1 MIAFRQLA
9 LQRAGTVLIED
20 ADITLHEGYKV
31 GIVGPNGAGKSS
43 LFKLMLGE
51 LHADR
56 GDIAMPSSRR
66 TAHMAQEVEALERAI
81 TDYVLDG
88 DQALRAVEDEIEQAL
103 TAGDDMRYA
112 DALGRF
118 EEHDG
123 YSARARAE
131 QLLIGLGFRQHELD
145 QPMQAFSGGWR
156 MRANLARTL
165 FMPSDVLLLD
175 EPTNHLDIDA
185 LYWLEEWLRRY
196 PGTLMLI
203 AHDRD
208 FLDAVCDHI
217 LHFDNRRLTL
227 YTGNFSA
234 FERARAERLLHQQ
247 AEFGKQQARRAE
259 LEDFVRRFRA
269 KASKAKQAQSRL
281 KMLERLNSET
291 PLRAHS
297 PFQFRLPAADK
308 VSSPLLT
315 LDNAEIGYGDTATL
329 SNVRLSL
336 VPGQRIGLL
345 GPNGAG
351 KSTLVKT
358 LVGALPL
365 LSGSRVAGEHLALGY
380 FAQHQVDALDM
391 TATPHQHV
399 LRLSPATADQHI
411 RTFLGSF
418 GFRGDDVF
426 ATVGHFSGGEKARLA
441 LALIAWQKP
450 NLLLLDEPTNH
461 LDLEMR
467 AALTN
472 ALALFE
478 GAVVIVSHD
487 RYLLRASIDTFWC
500 VADGRVSPFDGDLD
514 DYHTWLRART
524 GTPQTAPSHTKSPDT
539 TSSQIKSARAEPPTG
554 DDTANANAA
563 ADRPAPID
571 EPARI
576 DKKAQR
582 QAAAAQRAQ
591 LKPLTQARDRA
602 EKALE
607 KAQAAMTVIEHQLAD
622 PTLYDASRKKELLD
636 LTQQQGELTVRLA
649 ALETAWIEA
658 EEALDAARH
667 AALAQE

>member
-20 ADITLHEGYKV
+20 ADLTLHEGYKV

-56 GDIAMPSSRR
+56 GDVEMPAQRR
-66 TAHMAQEVEALERAI
+66 IAHMAQEVEALDRSI
-81 TDYVLDG
+81 TDYVVDG
-88 DQALRAVEDEIEQAL
+88 DHALRTVEQEIESAL
-103 TAGDDMRYA
+103 SAGDDMRYA
-112 DALGRF
+112 DALGRY
-118 EEHDG
+118 ELHNG

-131 QLLIGLGFRQHELD
+131 QLLMGLGFAQHEL
-145 QPMQAFSGGWR
+145 QHPMRAFSGGWR
-156 MRANLARTL
+156 MRANLAQTL

-185 LYWLEEWLRRY
+185 LYWLEQWLRRY

-208 FLDAVCDHI
+208 FLDSVCDHI
-217 LHFDNRRLTL
+217 IHFENRRLSL
-227 YTGNFSA
+227 YSGNFTA
-234 FERARAERLLHQQ
+234 FERTRAERLLQQ
-247 AEFGKQQARRAE
+247 QVEFEKQQTRRAE

-281 KMLERLNSET
+281 KMLERLDSEA

-297 PFQFRLPAADK
+297 PFQFRLPMADK
-308 VSSPLLT
+308 VSSPLLS
-315 LDNAEIGYGDTATL
+315 LDNAAIGHGGTPTL
-329 SNVRLSL
+329 TDVRFSL
-336 VPGQRIGLL
+336 QPGHRIGLL

-351 KSTLVKT
+351 KSTLIKA
-358 LVGALPL
+358 LVGELPL
-365 LSGSRVAGEHLALGY
+365 LAGQRVEGEHLQLGY

-391 TATPHQHV
+391 EGTPHRHI
-399 LRLSPATADQHI
+399 LALSPNASDQEV

-418 GFRGDDVF
+418 GFRGDDAF

-441 LALIAWQKP
+441 LALIAWRKP

-487 RYLLRASIDTFWC
+487 RYLLRASIDTFWR
-500 VADGRVSPFDGDLD
+500 VVDGHVSPFDGDLD
-514 DYHTWLRART
+514 DYQAWLRNRT
-524 GTPQTAPSHTKSPDT
+524 GTPTPSSPSALESAGDALRTASSPQPIETAPQS
-539 TSSQIKSARAEPPTG
+539 
-554 DDTANANAA
+554 DDTV
-563 ADRPAPID
+563 RV
-571 EPARI
+571 

-582 QAAAAQRAQ
+582 QAAAALRAQ

-607 KAQAAMTVIEHQLAD
+607 NAQASISDIEQQLAD
-622 PTLYDASRKKELLD
+622 PAIYEDARKAELLT
-636 LTQQQGELTVRLA
+636 LTQRQGELAAQVE
-649 ALETAWIEA
+649 ALEAEWLEA
-658 EEALDAARH
+658 EQALEEAHDAQA
-667 AALAQE
+667 

>member
-9 LQRAGTVLIED
+9 LQRAGTVLIEE
-20 ADITLHEGYKV
+20 ADLTLHEGYKV

-56 GDIAMPSSRR
+56 GDVEMPAQRR
-66 TAHMAQEVEALERAI
+66 IAHMAQEVEALDRSI

-88 DQALRAVEDEIEQAL
+88 DQALHAVERDIDEAL
-103 TAGDDMRYA
+103 AAGDDMRYA
-112 DALGRF
+112 EALGHY
-118 EEHDG
+118 EVHDG

-131 QLLIGLGFRQHELD
+131 QLLVGLGFAQHELD
-145 QPMQAFSGGWR
+145 QPMRAFSGGWR

-185 LYWLEEWLRRY
+185 LYWLEQWLRRY

-208 FLDAVCDHI
+208 FLDGVCDHI
-217 LHFDNRRLTL
+217 IHFDNRRLAL
-227 YTGNFSA
+227 YKGNFTA
-234 FERARAERLLHQQ
+234 FERTRAERLLQQQ
-247 AEFGKQQARRAE
+247 AEFEKQQTRRAE

-281 KMLERLNSET
+281 KMLERLDSEA

-297 PFQFRLPAADK
+297 PFQFRLPMADK
-308 VSSPLLT
+308 VSSPLLS
-315 LDNAEIGYGDTATL
+315 LDEANIGYGDAPTL
-329 SNVRLSL
+329 TNVRLSL
-336 VPGQRIGLL
+336 QPGHRIGLL

-351 KSTLVKT
+351 KSTLIKA
-358 LVGALPL
+358 LVGDLPL
-365 LSGSRVAGEHLALGY
+365 LAGQRVEGEHLQLGY
-380 FAQHQVDALDM
+380 FAQHQVDALNM
-391 TATPHQHV
+391 EGTPHQHI
-399 LRLSPATADQHI
+399 LTLSPKASDQEV

-426 ATVGHFSGGEKARLA
+426 ATVGNFSGGEKARLA

-500 VADGRVSPFDGDLD
+500 VVDGQVSPFDGDLD
-514 DYHTWLRART
+514 DYQAWLRTRT
-524 GTPQTAPSHTKSPDT
+524 GTPAPETEDAAAQNTVAATPSLSE
-539 TSSQIKSARAEPPTG
+539 AAPTEAQG
-554 DDTANANAA
+554 DDTT
-563 ADRPAPID
+563 RV
-571 EPARI
+571 

-582 QAAAAQRAQ
+582 QAAAALRAQ

-607 KAQAAMTVIEHQLAD
+607 KAQATIADIEQQLAD
-622 PTLYDASRKKELLD
+622 PTLYEEARKAELLT
-636 LTQQQGELTVRLA
+636 LTQRQGELAAQVE
-649 ALETAWIEA
+649 ALEAEWLEA
-658 EEALDAARH
+658 EEALEEARGD
-667 AALAQE
+667 LA